1 MSQELKTSETSLNPR
16 QVVWEV
22 FLLGLVSFLTDLSSE
37 TIFAVLPIYFV
48 AVLGG
53 TTVALGIMEGL
64 ADFASSSLDMA
75 SGYLSD
81 RTGKRKWFAFSGYA
95 FSTAAKSLL
104 LIAGSAAGVMAFRVL
119 ERLGKSV
126 RGAPRDAILSA
137 IAPKEKRG
145 TSFGLH
151 KALDKAGA
159 VLGPL
164 LAYVVLDRFG
174 ESASTFQGL
183 FLAALLPAILAVI
196 ILGFFVKD
204 RSHSAPSHHSL
215 KETFTKL
222 GPRFRHYLIATA
234 IFSLGYFSFAFLLL
248 KAKLAG
254 FEAKDQALLYGLL
267 NLVFVAVSI
276 PIGWLGDR
284 IGRRQIVIF
293 SYILYALLSIGFCYS
308 HTGGQ
313 IVMMFVL
320 YGVFFA
326 MDEGQA
332 KAYLADHSSPETRAT
347 AIGIYG
353 FVTGLIYL
361 PASLLAGLLWAYDP
375 AWVFYLAA
383 GTSIVALVVFLITG
397 QMTREQSNI
406 PAK

>member
-1 MSQELKTSETSLNPR
+1 MSQEPTTSAASVPPSR
-16 QVVWEV
+16 VFWEV

-48 AVLGG
+48 TVLGG

-104 LIAGSAAGVMAFRVL
+104 LLASSAAGVIAFRVF

-164 LAYVVLDRFG
+164 IAYVALDRFG

-183 FLAALLPAILAVI
+183 FLAALLPAILAVVL
-196 ILGFFVKD
+196 LGFFVKD
-204 RSHSAPSHHSL
+204 RSQAAPSRLSL
-215 KETFTKL
+215 KETLTKL
-222 GPRFRHYLIATA
+222 GPRFRHYLLATA

-254 FEAKDQALLYGLL
+254 FEAKEQALLYGLF
-267 NLVFVAVSI
+267 NLVFVVVSI
-276 PIGWLGDR
+276 PIGWLGDK

-293 SYILYALLSIGFCYS
+293 SYILYALLSIGFCYPHS
-308 HTGGQ
+308 ASQ
-313 IVMMFVL
+313 IIMMFVL

-332 KAYLADHSSPETRAT
+332 KAYLADLSTPTTRAT

-375 AWVFYLAA
+375 AWAFYLAA
-383 GTSIVALVVFLITG
+383 GTSIGALVVFVITG
-397 QMTREQSNI
+397 QLATEQRQVRPN
-406 PAK
+406 